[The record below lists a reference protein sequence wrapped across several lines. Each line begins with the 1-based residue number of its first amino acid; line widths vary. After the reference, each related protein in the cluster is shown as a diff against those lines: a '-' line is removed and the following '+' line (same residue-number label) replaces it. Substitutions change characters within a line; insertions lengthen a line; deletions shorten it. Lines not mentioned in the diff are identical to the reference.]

1 MFTDVSLVKTG
12 SEKCGFYGEFPDSND
27 DIHYFAIQDCANV
40 PCRYGDG
47 KQVGFKK
54 ILLKKKKKHSAAEI
68 GAMTLS
74 SRRPEGLR
82 SANFCGDRKFGGK
95 KLRRGQRAKFQ
106 CVAL

>member
-54 ILLKKKKKHSAAEI
+54 ILLKKKKKNI
-68 GAMTLS
+68 L
-74 SRRPEGLR
+74 PQ
-82 SANFCGDRKFGGK
+82 
-95 KLRRGQRAKFQ
+95 KLGQ
-106 CVAL
+106 

>member
-1 MFTDVSLVKTG
+1 MDFMGSFRIQMTTFTTLQSRIAQT
-12 SEKCGFYGEFPDSND
+12 SP
-27 DIHYFAIQDCANV
+27 
-40 PCRYGDG
+40 
-47 KQVGFKK
+47 VGMGMVNKWDLKK